1 MHAAVL
7 SLLTALAAT
16 LLLLRLGGRV
26 GGRVRIGA
34 PGTAS
39 GARAKA
45 APISGLAAMVGL
57 CTGWLILAPLSDL
70 SSLAGGAAP
79 PSGSGVLLA
88 VLPLVALPIFGLGLL
103 ADFRRPVP
111 LWLRACT
118 TWLVAAVALCIAMAT
133 AAPAPAV
140 MWPGAVALIVALLFI
155 TSVTHAMAVVDR
167 RNGTAAMC
175 VLLTQAALACV
186 AYDVGDRA
194 LMSAALAV
202 VGAVLG
208 LSFFSFQAN
217 LACLGRSGNALLGF
231 VTAAL
236 SALLVL
242 RNPSVSLCMPL
253 LLCAHPVLEAA
264 FAWWRLRQGAALQ
277 EGPSLLYLQLVRWAT
292 GNPTDRRQALGDNAV
307 APHLWML
314 CIVGI
319 MPAVLWWQ
327 DSGALVLALVLRL
340 AVQAGVAKLLAGAGP
355 RPPATAP

>member
-16 LLLLRLGGRV
+16 LLLLRLGCRVDGRV
-26 GGRVRIGA
+26 GPGR
-34 PGTAS
+34 P
-39 GARAKA
+39 GARSKA

-57 CTGWLILAPLSDL
+57 CAGWLNLTPMSEANIAVNGSDF
-70 SSLAGGAAP
+70 
-79 PSGSGVLLA
+79 LLA
-88 VLPLVALPIFGLGLL
+88 ALPCVALPIFGLGLW

-111 LWLRACT
+111 LWLRACA
-118 TWLVAAVALCIAMAT
+118 TWLAAALALIAAMA
-133 AAPAPAV
+133 AGAPRPALL
-140 MWPGAVALIVALLFI
+140 WPGAMALVVALLFV

-186 AYDVGDRA
+186 ACDVGDRA
-194 LMSAALAV
+194 VMAAALVV

-231 VTAAL
+231 ITAAL
-236 SALLVL
+236 SAVLVL
-242 RNPSVSLCMPL
+242 RNPSVSLCMPV
-253 LLCAHPVLEAA
+253 LLCAHPLLEAA

-292 GNPTDRRQALGDNAV
+292 GNPADRRQALGDNAV

-319 MPAVLWWQ
+319 TPAVLWWHS
-327 DSGALVLALVLRL
+327 SGALLVAIVLRL
-340 AVQAGVAKLLAGAGP
+340 LVQVAVAKLLAGQALMP
-355 RPPATAP
+355 VVTARQ

>member
-7 SLLTALAAT
+7 SLLTALVAT

-26 GGRVRIGA
+26 GGRVRQA
-34 PGTAS
+34 QP

-57 CTGWLILAPLSDL
+57 CAGWLCLAPLSGDPGTANT
-70 SSLAGGAAP
+70 SA
-79 PSGSGVLLA
+79 VLLA
-88 VLPLVALPIFGLGLL
+88 VLPCAALPIFGLGLV
-103 ADFRRPVP
+103 ADFWRPVP
-111 LWLRACT
+111 LWLRACL
-118 TWLVAAVALCIAMAT
+118 TWLAAALTVCLAQAIAPVAAQTVAG
-133 AAPAPAV
+133 PASALV
-140 MWPGAVALIVALLFI
+140 WPGAPGLVLALAFI

-167 RNGTAAMC
+167 RNGAAAMC
-175 VLLTQAALACV
+175 VLLIQAALACV
-186 AYDVGDRA
+186 AYEVGDRA
-194 LMSAALAV
+194 LMAAALVV

-217 LACLGRSGNALLGF
+217 LACLGRSGCALLGF

-242 RNPSVSLCMPL
+242 RNPSVSLWLPV
-253 LLCAHPVLEAA
+253 LLCAHPVLEAL
-264 FAWWRLRQGAALQ
+264 FAWWRLREGAALQ
-277 EGPSLLYLQLVRWAT
+277 EGPSLLYLQVVRWAT
-292 GNPTDRRQALGDNAV
+292 GNPADRRQALGDNAM

-319 MPAVLWWQ
+319 TPAVLWWQ
-327 DSGALVLALVLRL
+327 DSGALVAAIVVRL